1 MRVLRFAVGGRYAE
15 GQLRGCRER
24 DMGVPTRGA
33 ESFRFDT
40 PDGEFW
46 RRSHGWGMSVELG
59 LEAGRRSGVGLPKRE
74 GNFLR
79 FFTPE
84 DCVCCGDQKRAA
96 MKGKRRGKLSHTQS
110 KQRNPRKKFRSEE
123 ERKSSID

>member
-15 GQLRGCRER
+15 GQLRGCREQ

-59 LEAGRRSGVGLPKRE
+59 LEAGRRSGVDLPKRE
-74 GNFLR
+74 GNFL
-79 FFTPE
+79 
-84 DCVCCGDQKRAA
+84 
-96 MKGKRRGKLSHTQS
+96 
-110 KQRNPRKKFRSEE
+110 KKFYPRGLCLLRRPKTRGYEGE
-123 ERKSSID
+123 KKG